1 VLELRNVS
9 FAYQEGPRVVRDVSL
24 EVPRGARLAV
34 MGENGSGKT
43 TLAHLMCGLLKPP
56 AGKVLVDG
64 LSTGDPGSIHEI
76 RRRVGIVFQDPD
88 DQLIETTVERE
99 VGFGLRNLGLSPS
112 DVGKRVDGA
121 LAVFGIEHLRRRS
134 CHLLS
139 AGEKQ
144 TVTVA
149 SIFAME
155 PDYVLLDEAT
165 SLLDAESRLHLVAT
179 IERLLTETG
188 AGLVFVSMRLE
199 DVWMCDRVV
208 FLRQGFIAFDGGKAD
223 AAAWLAEQGFHL
235 SGLSHLV
242 SRLGREIPGF
252 GSRISSCRSLTAD
265 AICGILAE
273 VAGGSGGDAVCP

>member
-1 VLELRNVS
+1 MLELKSVS
-9 FAYQEGPRVVRDVSL
+9 FDYAEGPRVVRDISL
-24 EVPRGARLAV
+24 RLPRGTRLAV

-43 TLAHLMCGLLKPP
+43 TLAHLMCGLLKPV
-56 AGKVLVDG
+56 AGDVLVDG
-64 LSTGDPGSIHEI
+64 LSTSDPGSVHEI

-99 VGFGLRNLGLSPS
+99 VGFGLRNLGLVPAE
-112 DVGKRVDGA
+112 VRKRVDRA
-121 LAVFGIEHLRRRS
+121 LTVFGIEHLRRRS

-149 SIFAME
+149 SIFAMQ
-155 PDYVLLDEAT
+155 PDYVLLDEST

-199 DVWMCDRVV
+199 DVWMCDRVI
-208 FLRQGFIAFDGGKAD
+208 FLRDGTVDFDGGKQGL
-223 AAAWLAEQGFHL
+223 AAWLAEQGFHL
-235 SGLSHLV
+235 TGFSLLLSRVERVL
-242 SRLGREIPGF
+242 PGF
-252 GSRISSCRSLTAD
+252 GHRISSCRSLTAD
-265 AICGILAE
+265 AVSGILTE
-273 VAGGSGGDAVCP
+273 LAGSSGGGAACP